1 MNKEEVEKIVNDI
14 NDALWHL
21 ENNKCNIDT
30 KENSWETYYGLND
43 ELIRYIRKIEQENK
57 QLKNKLIE
65 INEVINGYMPNKYA
79 MCKAFDEI
87 EFIIKET
94 LKEVE

>member
-1 MNKEEVEKIVNDI
+1 MNREEVEKIVNDI
-14 NDALWHL
+14 NDALWYL

-57 QLKNKLIE
+57 KMKDKLIE
-65 INEVINGYMPNKYA
+65 IKEVIDGYMPNKYA

-87 EFIIKET
+87 EFILSKE
-94 LKEVE
+94 EE